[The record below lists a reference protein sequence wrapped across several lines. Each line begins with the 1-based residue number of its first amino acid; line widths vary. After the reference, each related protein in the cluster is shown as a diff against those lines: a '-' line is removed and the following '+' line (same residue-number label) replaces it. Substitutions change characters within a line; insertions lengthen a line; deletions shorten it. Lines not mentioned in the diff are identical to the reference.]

1 MEITRVSCGYTRGVE
16 PEEGLMNREQIIEKI
31 VTLLKDEFE
40 IECPDHDMNLTE
52 EFEFDSID
60 AIALL
65 EHVED
70 FIGFPLSQ
78 DDKKRAM
85 EIRTINQICD
95 FILGVIVGNNG

>member
-1 MEITRVSCGYTRGVE
+1 
-16 PEEGLMNREQIIEKI
+16 MNREKIIEKI
-31 VTLLKDEFE
+31 VTLLRDEFE
-40 IECPDHDMNLTE
+40 IECPDYDINLTE

-95 FILGVIVGNNG
+95 FIEDVIGRKDG

>member
-1 MEITRVSCGYTRGVE
+1 MT
-16 PEEGLMNREQIIEKI
+16 REQIEEKI
-31 VTLLKDEFE
+31 VIILKEEFE
-40 IECPDHDMNLTE
+40 IECPDHDLNLTE

-70 FIGFPLSQ
+70 FIGSPLTQ
-78 DDKKRAM
+78 EDKKRAM

-95 FILGVIVGNNG
+95 FIENTLNKNKSEG